1 MLFQVYG
8 DNSFYQLIGWVM
20 VFAGLIITNEIQRRY
35 KAGGCFFF
43 FVLPAA
49 LTAYFIAIYIGAAN
63 GASWAD
69 LLHWLIQ
76 ARDGGCPLRVYGFT
90 VAGGM

>member
-20 VFAGLIITNEIQRRY
+20 VFAGLIITNEIQRRS

-49 LTAYFIAIYIGAAN
+49 LTA
-63 GASWAD
+63 
-69 LLHWLIQ
+69 
-76 ARDGGCPLRVYGFT
+76 
-90 VAGGM
+90 